1 MFWILWV
8 LVGATPLDG
17 VREAFKGRKGFEVR
31 FEQEVKQELFPE
43 QPSLARGFV
52 SYEKPNQLRWV
63 YESPDQKEIVFKQG
77 KGFIL
82 RGKEKE
88 EIPNAR
94 ALGVEESFGFLWGEM
109 DLKQFRVKKLGEG
122 SVEIRP
128 LDSEKAQFEKMQL
141 RISKSKIDEA
151 RVFDRLGGESRIQFK
166 DWKWK

>member
-1 MFWILWV
+1 MFWFLLM
-8 LVGATPLDG
+8 LVGATPLDS
-17 VREAFKGRKGFEVR
+17 VRDGFKGRRGFEVR
-31 FEQEVKQELFPE
+31 FEQEVKQELFPD

-52 SYEKPNQLRWV
+52 EYQKPNRLRWV
-63 YESPDQKEIVFKQG
+63 YEAPDKKEIVFHEG

-109 DLKQFRVKKLGEG
+109 NLKQFRVKKIDAS

-128 LDSEKAQFEKMQL
+128 VDLEKAQFEKMLL
-141 RISKSKIDEA
+141 RISKSKIDEVK
-151 RVFDRLGGESRIQFK
+151 VFDRLGGESRIHFK
-166 DWKWK
+166 EWKWK